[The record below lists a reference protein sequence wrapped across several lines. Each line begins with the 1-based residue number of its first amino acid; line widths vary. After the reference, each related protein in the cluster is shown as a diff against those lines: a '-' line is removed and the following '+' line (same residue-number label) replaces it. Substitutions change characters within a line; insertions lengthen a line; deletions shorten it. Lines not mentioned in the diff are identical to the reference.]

1 MKALVGAF
9 NQEKALVGVFSV
21 IVQPVVEPMEHYT
34 ALAAGQGPPAQL
46 RPGGQA
52 RGVAAGH
59 AQRRGGAG
67 LHHWPGQAHLDTA
80 DPGQVQRELAHLE
93 LYLVYSCIVF
103 VNNKLYLDRCTMVFQ
118 CSAIQSAI
126 Y

>member
-1 MKALVGAF
+1 MCRLLHRLHRAEVFRAAGADP
-9 NQEKALVGVFSV
+9 AGV
-21 IVQPVVEPMEHYT
+21 QQHG
-34 ALAAGQGPPAQL
+34 AAGQGPPAQL

-59 AQRRGGAG
+59 AERRGGAG
-67 LHHWPGQAHLDTA
+67 LHHRPGQAHLDTA
-80 DPGQVQRELAHLE
+80 DPGQVQRELAHIE